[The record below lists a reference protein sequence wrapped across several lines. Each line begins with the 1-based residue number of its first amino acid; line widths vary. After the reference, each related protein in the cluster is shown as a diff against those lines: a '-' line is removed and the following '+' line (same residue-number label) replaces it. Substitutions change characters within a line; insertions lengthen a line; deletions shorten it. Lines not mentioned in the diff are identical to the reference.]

1 MINYFEKL
9 EEYDLVIDESI
20 NKVYCID
27 NISNNTYVEDDM
39 LIDDGKFSIYEKL
52 FNIFGVYPI
61 VLYYEINQYNLYE
74 EKNLMISSRSAFCK
88 KMKKI

>member
-1 MINYFEKL
+1 MIGYFDKI

-27 NISNNTYVEDDM
+27 NISNNIYVEDDM
-39 LIDDGKFSIYEKL
+39 LIDDGKFSNYEKI

>member
-1 MINYFEKL
+1 MIGYFDKL
-9 EEYDLVIDESI
+9 EKYDLVIDESI

-27 NISNNTYVEDDM
+27 NISNNMYITDYM
-39 LIDDGKFSIYEKL
+39 LIDDGKFSNYEKL
-52 FNIFGVYPI
+52 FNIFGLYPI

-74 EKNLMISSRSAFCK
+74 AKNLIISSRSAFCK